1 VDVKGCSQNF
11 TLNCEVQVNLSHPPR
26 FCSHNLVEMKKVFT
40 LFGLMALFFGNQLV
54 AQDNPCGVEGIVVE
68 ASNFQYAPAALEIEA
83 GQTVV
88 WVNVGGTHDVNGLA
102 STLNEDWN
110 NPETFYIG
118 TATGNMD
125 GVCLGSHTFTVEG
138 TYNYDCSIGSHAA
151 NGMVATITVNPAQ
164 MSNSVVDIIVN
175 SDDHTLLEAA
185 VGAAGLVDALSGEGP
200 FTVFAPTDD
209 AIVALTEA
217 LEITAED
224 LLALPNLGDILQY
237 HVVGASAYAADLSD
251 GQMIETL
258 LGEDVTVS
266 ITADGVFINNAQVTV
281 ADVAADNGVV
291 HVIDAVLLPPAPPT
305 TTVVDII
312 VNSEDHTLLEAAVG
326 AAGLVDA
333 LSGEG
338 PFTVFAPTDAA
349 VVALTEALEI
359 TAEDLLAL
367 PNLGDILQ
375 YHVVGAEAYAADLTD
390 GQMIETLIG
399 EDVTVS
405 ITADGVFINNAQVV
419 VADLAADNG
428 VVHVIDAV
436 LLPPTPETTTVVDI
450 IVGSEDHTV
459 LEAAVGAAGLVDA
472 LSGEGPF
479 TVFAP
484 TDAAFD
490 ALLEALE
497 VTAEELLAYPGL
509 ADVLQYHV
517 VGAEAY
523 AADLSDGQMI
533 ETLLGEDVTVSI
545 TADGVFINNAQVIVA
560 DLAADNGVVHVIDAV
575 LVPPTPETTTVVDII
590 VNSED
595 HTLLEAAVVAAG
607 LVDALSGEGPFT
619 VFAPTDAAVVA
630 LTEALEITAEEL
642 LALPNLGDI
651 LQYHVVGAE
660 AYAADLSDGQMIETL
675 QGGNVTVSITAEGV
689 FINQAQVIVADLAA
703 DNGVVH
709 VIDAVL
715 LPPTSNVAELASFEL
730 NVFPNPVA
738 GGVFNMTGNWEAGAS
753 IEIFELT
760 GRKVFETTTTQNTV
774 TVSTEGWAAG
784 TYAVRVADGISTATK
799 MFLVD

>member
-1 VDVKGCSQNF
+1 MKGCSQNF

-88 WVNVGGTHDVNGLA
+88 WVNVEGTHDVNGLA
-102 STLNEDWN
+102 STLDEDWN

-138 TYNYDCSIGSHAA
+138 TYDYDCSIGSHAA

-490 ALLEALE
+490 ALMEALE